1 VSERIAQLHFGRF
14 VHPIYRE
21 QLHAV
26 PPGWKYAATHPALQ
40 DPTAPTKR
48 VIEQRAR
55 FATARA
61 LAEHVALRVLSEGG
75 YVHRVRAKPLPGS
88 TIIHSCE
95 RLLRDAPLP
104 YVVDLEHAA
113 LFVLYQPA
121 ALGRPWARSMLERAL
136 LDDRLRFLL
145 PWSEAAARSLMTLPS
160 SDAAGAIAPKVRVVS
175 PAIRLAADQPRR
187 RAGGTLRVLFVG
199 TVFYE
204 KGAIEALRAV
214 QSVRK
219 HHSVTLDMVT
229 NAPPEWAA
237 HLEAEPGVR
246 LHVPGGADLIQRLYE
261 QTDVL
266 LFPSHMDT
274 FGYVVLEAMAHG
286 LPVLAPRHLALTET
300 VEDGRSGLLFRP
312 ENMLYGDDTRG
323 RFRHLVPP
331 PRRYLSALRRPS
343 EPYVQSIADALARVA
358 TEQGLYDRLAEGA
371 FESVRSGL
379 LSIGRRRQLLADVYD
394 AAAA

>member
-26 PPGWKYAATHPALQ
+26 PAGWKYVSMHPSLR

-48 VIEQRAR
+48 IIEQRAR
-55 FATARA
+55 FATLRA
-61 LAEHVALRVLSEGG
+61 VAEPLALRVLSEAG
-75 YVHRVRAKPLPGS
+75 YVHRVKAKPLPGS

-104 YVVDLEHAA
+104 YVVDLKHAE
-113 LFVLYQPA
+113 LFVLYQPV
-121 ALGRPWARSMLERAL
+121 ALGRPWARSLLERSL
-136 LDDRLRFLL
+136 RDDRLRFLL
-145 PWSEAAARSLMTLPS
+145 PWSDAARRSLMAVLS
-160 SDAAGAIAPKVRVVS
+160 ADAAGAVAPKVRVVS
-175 PAIRLAADQPRR
+175 PAIRLAVDRPRP

-204 KGAIEALRAV
+204 KGAVEAVRAV
-214 QSVRK
+214 QAVRS
-219 HHSVTLDMVT
+219 HHSVTLDIVT
-229 NAPPEWAA
+229 DAPPEWAA
-237 HLEAEPGVR
+237 LLEADPGIT
-246 LHVPGGADLIQRLYE
+246 LHRPGGADLIQRLYE
-261 QTDVL
+261 RADVL

-300 VEDGRSGLLFRP
+300 IQDGRSGLLFKA

-331 PRRYLSALRRPS
+331 PKRYLDALRAPS
-343 EPYVQSIADALARVA
+343 EAYVQSVAEALARVA
-358 TEQGLYDRLAEGA
+358 TEPGLYDSLAEGA
-371 FESVRSGL
+371 FESVRSGH
-379 LSIGRRRQLLADVYD
+379 LSIARRRELLAGVYD